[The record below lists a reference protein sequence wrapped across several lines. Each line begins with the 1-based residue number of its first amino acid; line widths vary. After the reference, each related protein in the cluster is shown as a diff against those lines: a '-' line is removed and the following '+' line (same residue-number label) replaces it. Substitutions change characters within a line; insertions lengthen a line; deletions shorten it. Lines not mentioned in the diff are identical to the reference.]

1 MKVRIK
7 RDDLFLKLREHFKP
21 NQALM
26 VYDGTV
32 GTNLYN
38 FVPAEIELEI
48 SESDI
53 VKEKTNRDKWV
64 CIFNT
69 IRSQKY
75 LAGSIVTASEL
86 LSKYGYDATKA
97 YEKIV
102 EGKNG
107 HI

>member
-7 RDDLFLKLREHFKP
+7 RDDLFLKLRERFKP

-38 FVPAEIELEI
+38 FVPEEIELEV

-53 VKEKTNRDKWV
+53 VKEKSNLEMWEEIFFDESRDPDEKAYV
-64 CIFNT
+64 LNC
-69 IRSQKY
+69 
-75 LAGSIVTASEL
+75 LD
-86 LSKYGYDATKA
+86 YDATQA

-102 EGKNG
+102 EGK
-107 HI
+107 